1 MLFMLLY
8 QFFRVCLSCVLLN
21 LVFLDNFVIFE
32 DKVLSFIV
40 YLGFLVEIAV

>member
-1 MLFMLLY
+1 MLFMLLF
-8 QFFRVCLSCVLLN
+8 QFYRVLLN